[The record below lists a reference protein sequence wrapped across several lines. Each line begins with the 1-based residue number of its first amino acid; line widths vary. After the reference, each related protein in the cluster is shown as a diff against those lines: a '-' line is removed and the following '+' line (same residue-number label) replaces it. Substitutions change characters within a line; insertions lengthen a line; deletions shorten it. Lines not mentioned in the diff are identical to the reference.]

1 MWRSNFNAEA
11 ERGRGTIPIAQSC
24 TLPYRRFAIGQPSEL
39 SNAPRSSAWRVAN
52 PRYSRLKIRATSQ
65 RQTHNRLLAVV
76 ALALISIHPLDGA
89 QKPVSTKQTPAKT
102 RPAAPAETPSIEA
115 LTAAA
120 MKSVVVIK
128 HFGRDGKED
137 GVGAGF
143 VISEDGLIAT
153 SLHVVG
159 EARPISVQFADGKR
173 QEVTE
178 VFASDRNFDL
188 AILRVT
194 AGKLPALPLGDS
206 DALKQGAS
214 VIALGNPLGLEHSV
228 VRGVVSARREM
239 DGVEMIQVAIP
250 IEPGNSGGP
259 LLDLKG
265 RVHGILTLKSAMTR
279 NLGFAMPGNLLK
291 ALLDKPNPVPMSRW
305 LTIGALPPR
314 DWQPLFGARWSQKAG
329 RIQVEGEG
337 KGFGGRS
344 LCLSQKPAPAR
355 PYEVAVSVRLN
366 DEAGAAGLV
375 FASDGGDRHY
385 GFYPSGGQL
394 RLTRFE
400 GPNVY
405 SWSILKQVPTEHYRQ
420 GDWNHLRVRVE
431 PEKILCYVNGE
442 LVAESDD
449 TALAPGQVGLAKF
462 RDTRAEFRGFETG
475 TNLLRDSS
483 IGARTARPRESAER
497 ADEPSALQ
505 RRAREL
511 EHEAARLRRQ
521 AVALH
526 RQSVLAELSKTLEGP
541 EETIDL
547 LGAALLVA
555 RLDNAELE
563 IEPYRQQVA
572 DMAREI
578 SSRLPAKAGDAA
590 KLTALREYLFAEN
603 GFHGSRSD
611 YYHRAN
617 SYLDRVLDDREGLP
631 ITLSILFMELARR
644 IGLDGVGGL
653 PLPGHF
659 MVGFK
664 PKEGPEQI
672 IDVFNGGKVLSR
684 SEAQDRIVEATG
696 EGFRDADYRRAT
708 KREII
713 VRMLRN
719 LLGIA
724 QRGEPGSEALRYL
737 DAIVALSPDSVPDRL
752 LRAQLRLQTGDTAG
766 AKADF
771 KWLLD
776 QKPPGVDLERI
787 AEFYRTL

>member
-1 MWRSNFNAEA
+1 MWRINLKKNE
-11 ERGRGTIPIAQSC
+11 Q
-24 TLPYRRFAIGQPSEL
+24 AIDSDDSFHPCPSV
-39 SNAPRSSAWRVAN
+39 SIHG
-52 PRYSRLKIRATSQ
+52 YK
-65 RQTHNRLLAVV
+65 LLALVV
-76 ALALISIHPLDGA
+76 LAVLTAHTLDAA
-89 QKPVSTKQTPAKT
+89 QKPASAKQTPAKGK
-102 RPAAPAETPSIEA
+102 PAAPTEAAPSIEA
-115 LTAAA
+115 LTAKAI
-120 MKSVVVIK
+120 KSVVVIK
-128 HFGRDGKED
+128 HFGRDGRED

-143 VISEDGLIAT
+143 IISSDGLVAT
-153 SLHVVG
+153 SLHVIG
-159 EARPISVQFADGKR
+159 EARPITVQLADGKR
-173 QEVTE
+173 HEVTE

-188 AILRVT
+188 AIIRI
-194 AGKLPALPLGDS
+194 AASKLPALPLGDS
-206 DALKQGAS
+206 DSLKQGAS

-228 VRGVVSARREM
+228 VRGMVSARRELE
-239 DGVEMIQVAIP
+239 GVEMIQVAIP

-291 ALLDKPNPVPMSRW
+291 ALLEKPNPVPMSRW
-305 LTIGALPPR
+305 LTLGALPAR

-337 KGFGGRS
+337 QSFGGRS
-344 LCLSQKPAPAR
+344 LCLSQKMVPAR

-400 GPNVY
+400 GPNVF
-405 SWSILKQVPTEHYRQ
+405 SWSILKQVPSEHYRP

-431 PEKILCYVNGE
+431 AEKLLCYVNGE

-449 TALAPGQVGLAKF
+449 EALKSGQVGLAKF
-462 RDTRAEFRGFETG
+462 RDTRAEFKGFQMG
-475 TNLLRDSS
+475 TNVSS
-483 IGARTARPRESAER
+483 IASAPGPEHLVQPETQD
-497 ADEPSALQ
+497 ATSPAALRQ
-505 RRAREL
+505 RAREL
-511 EHEAARLRRQ
+511 EQEAARLRRQ
-521 AVALH
+521 ATSLH
-526 RQSVLAELSKTLEGP
+526 QQSVLAELSRTLEGP
-541 EETIDL
+541 EEKIDL
-547 LGAALLVA
+547 FKAALLVS

-578 SSRLPAKAGDAA
+578 SARLPANADDAA
-590 KLTALREYLFAEN
+590 KLVALRDYLFAEN

-611 YYHRAN
+611 YYNRAN

-631 ITLSILFMELARR
+631 ITLSILFMELAQR
-644 IGLDGVGGL
+644 IGLSGVSGL

-659 MVGFK
+659 MVAFK
-664 PKEGPEQI
+664 PKERPEQI
-672 IDVFNGGKVLSR
+672 IDVFNGGNVLSR
-684 SEAQDRIVEATG
+684 SEAQDRVAEATG

-708 KREII
+708 KHEII

-719 LLGIA
+719 LLGIT
-724 QRGEPGSEALRYL
+724 QRGDPASEALRYL
-737 DAIVALSPDSVPDRL
+737 DAIVALSPESVPDRL
-752 LRAQLRLQTGDTAG
+752 GRAQLRLQTGDTAG

-776 QKPPGVDLERI
+776 RKPSGVDLERI
-787 AEFYRTL
+787 AEFYQTL

>member
-1 MWRSNFNAEA
+1 MIYCF
-11 ERGRGTIPIAQSC
+11 
-24 TLPYRRFAIGQPSEL
+24 F
-39 SNAPRSSAWRVAN
+39 V
-52 PRYSRLKIRATSQ
+52 
-65 RQTHNRLLAVV
+65 VV
-76 ALALISIHPLDGA
+76 ALLLPLPQILNAA
-89 QKPVSTKQTPAKT
+89 QKPASAKNRT
-102 RPAAPAETPSIEA
+102 SAPAETVSIEA

-120 MKSVVVIK
+120 LRSVVVIK
-128 HFGRDGKED
+128 QFGRDGKED

-143 VISEDGLIAT
+143 VISEGGLIAT
-153 SLHVVG
+153 SLHVIG
-159 EARPISVQFADGKR
+159 EARLITVQFADGQR
-173 QEVTE
+173 HEVTE

-188 AILRVT
+188 AILRIA

-206 DALKQGAS
+206 DALKQGAA

-228 VRGVVSARREM
+228 VRGVVSARREVE
-239 DGVEMIQVAIP
+239 GVEMIQVAIP

-265 RVHGILTLKSAMTR
+265 RVHGILTLKSVMTR

-291 ALLDKPNPVPMSRW
+291 TLLEKPNPVPMSRW

-314 DWQPLFGARWSQKAG
+314 DWQPLFGARWSRKSG

-344 LCLSQKPAPAR
+344 LCLSQQTVPAR

-400 GPNVY
+400 GPNVF
-405 SWSILKQVPTEHYRQ
+405 SWSILKQVPSEHYRS

-431 PEKILCYVNGE
+431 AGKILCYVNGE
-442 LVAESDD
+442 LVAESDGE
-449 TALAPGQVGLAKF
+449 AIREGQAGLAKF
-462 RDTRAEFRGFETG
+462 RDTRAEFKGFQVG
-475 TNLLRDSS
+475 TNVSVLSAVL
-483 IGARTARPRESAER
+483 RES
-497 ADEPSALQ
+497 EPPAHLNTQDAGSPIALQ
-505 RRAREL
+505 QRARQL
-511 EHEAARLRRQ
+511 EQEAARLRRL
-521 AVALH
+521 AASLH
-526 RQSVLAELSKTLEGP
+526 RQTVLAELSKTLEGP
-541 EETIDL
+541 EEQIDL
-547 LGAALLVA
+547 FHAALIVA
-555 RLDNAELE
+555 RLDNTELE
-563 IEPYRQQVA
+563 IEPYRQQAA
-572 DMAREI
+572 DLAREI
-578 SSRLPAKAGDAA
+578 AARLPAKADDAA
-590 KLTALREYLFAEN
+590 KLTALRDYLFAEN

-611 YYHRAN
+611 YYNRAN

-631 ITLSILFMELARR
+631 ITLSILFMELAQR
-644 IGLDGVGGL
+644 IGLEGVGGL

-659 MVGFK
+659 MVAFK
-664 PKEGPEQI
+664 PKQGPEQI
-672 IDVFNGGKVLSR
+672 IDVFNGGKILTR
-684 SEAQDRIVEATG
+684 TEAQERILEATG
-696 EGFRDADYRRAT
+696 EGFRDSDYRRAT

-719 LLGIA
+719 LLGIV
-724 QRGEPGSEALRYL
+724 QRGDTAAETLRYL
-737 DAIVALSPDSVPDRL
+737 DAILVLAPDSVPDRL
-752 LRAQLRLQTGDTAG
+752 GRAQLRLQTGDTAG

-776 QKPPGVDLERI
+776 RQPPGVDLERI

>member
-1 MWRSNFNAEA
+1 M
-11 ERGRGTIPIAQSC
+11 SC
-24 TLPYRRFAIGQPSEL
+24 
-39 SNAPRSSAWRVAN
+39 
-52 PRYSRLKIRATSQ
+52 K
-65 RQTHNRLLAVV
+65 LLALA
-76 ALALISIHPLDGA
+76 ALAIVATHPLSAA
-89 QKPVSTKQTPAKT
+89 QKPASAKGKPT
-102 RPAAPAETPSIEA
+102 TATAESASIEA
-115 LTAAA
+115 LTASAL
-120 MKSVVVIK
+120 KSVVVIR

-153 SLHVVG
+153 SLHVIG
-159 EARPISVQFADGKR
+159 EARPITVQLADGR
-173 QEVTE
+173 RHEVTE

-188 AILRVT
+188 AIIRIT
-194 AGKLPALPLGDS
+194 AGKLPVLPLGDS
-206 DALKQGAS
+206 DSLKQGAA
-214 VIALGNPLGLEHSV
+214 VIALGNPLGLDHSV
-228 VRGVVSARREM
+228 VRGVVSARREL

-291 ALLDKPNPVPMSRW
+291 SLLEKPNPVPMSRW

-314 DWQPLFGARWSQKAG
+314 DWQTLFGARWSQKAG

-344 LCLSQKPAPAR
+344 LCLSQKTVPAR
-355 PYEVAVSVRLN
+355 PYEVAVSVRLD

-400 GPNVY
+400 GPTVY
-405 SWSILKQVPTEHYRQ
+405 SWSILKQVPTEHYRP
-420 GDWNHLRVRVE
+420 GDWNHLRVRIE

-449 TALAPGQVGLAKF
+449 DALVSGQVGLAKF
-462 RDTRAEFRGFETG
+462 RDTRAEFKGFQMG
-475 TNLLRDSS
+475 TNTSELSSLRETRAP
-483 IGARTARPRESAER
+483 ARLTDPRAP
-497 ADEPSALQ
+497 EPATLQ
-505 RRAREL
+505 QRAREL
-511 EHEAARLRRQ
+511 EQEAARLRRQ
-521 AVALH
+521 AAMMH
-526 RQSVLAELSKTLEGP
+526 RQSVLADLSKALEGP
-541 EETIDL
+541 EAKVDL
-547 LGAALLVA
+547 LHAALLVA

-563 IEPYRQQVA
+563 IEPYRQQVNE
-572 DMAREI
+572 MAREI
-578 SSRLPAKAGDAA
+578 SARLQASADEAV
-590 KLTALREYLFAEN
+590 KLAALREYLFSEN

-611 YYHRAN
+611 YYNRAN

-631 ITLSILFMELARR
+631 ITLSILFMELAQR

-659 MVGFK
+659 MVAFK
-664 PKEGPEQI
+664 PRQGAEQI
-672 IDVFNGGKVLSR
+672 IDVFNGGKVLNR
-684 SEAQDRIVEATG
+684 SEAQDRILEATG
-696 EGFRDADYRRAT
+696 EGFRDTDYRRAT

-713 VRMLRN
+713 IRMLRN

-724 QRGEPGSEALRYL
+724 QRGESAAEVLRYL
-737 DAIVALSPDSVPDRL
+737 DAVVALSPDSVPDRL
-752 LRAQLRLQTGDTAG
+752 GRAQLRLQTGDTAG

-776 QKPPGVDLERI
+776 QQPPGMDLERI

>member
-1 MWRSNFNAEA
+1 MA
-11 ERGRGTIPIAQSC
+11 
-24 TLPYRRFAIGQPSEL
+24 L
-39 SNAPRSSAWRVAN
+39 
-52 PRYSRLKIRATSQ
+52 
-65 RQTHNRLLAVV
+65 V
-76 ALALISIHPLDGA
+76 ALGIAATLTLNAA
-89 QKPVSTKQTPAKT
+89 QKPVSKTKPSQTKPAPST
-102 RPAAPAETPSIEA
+102 EAATIEA
-115 LTAAA
+115 LTASAL
-120 MKSVVVIK
+120 KSVVVIK
-128 HFGRDGKED
+128 HFGRDGRED

-143 VISEDGLIAT
+143 IISEDGLVAT
-153 SLHVVG
+153 SLHVIG
-159 EARPISVQFADGKR
+159 EARPITVQLADGKR
-173 QEVTE
+173 HDVTE

-188 AILRVT
+188 AIVRI
-194 AGKLPALPLGDS
+194 AASKLPALPLGDS
-206 DALKQGAS
+206 DSLKQGAS

-228 VRGVVSARREM
+228 VRGMVSARRELE
-239 DGVEMIQVAIP
+239 GVEMIQVAIP

-291 ALLDKPNPVPMSRW
+291 SLLEKPNPVPMSRW
-305 LTIGALPPR
+305 LSIGALAAR

-337 KGFGGRS
+337 QSFGGRS
-344 LCLSQKPAPAR
+344 LCLSQKTVPAR

-400 GPNVY
+400 GPNVF
-405 SWSILKQVPTEHYRQ
+405 SWSILKQVPSDHYRP
-420 GDWNHLRVRVE
+420 GGWNHLRVRVE
-431 PEKILCYVNGE
+431 LEKILCYVNGE

-449 TALAPGQVGLAKF
+449 DALKAGQVGLAKF
-462 RDTRAEFRGFETG
+462 RDTRAEFKSFQMG
-475 TNLLRDSS
+475 TNMSV
-483 IGARTARPRESAER
+483 G
-497 ADEPSALQ
+497 PSALPAEALTQ
-505 RRAREL
+505 EGAGPTALQQRAREL
-511 EHEAARLRRQ
+511 EQEAARLRRR
-521 AVALH
+521 AALLH
-526 RQSVLAELSKTLEGP
+526 RQSVMAELSKTLEGP
-541 EETIDL
+541 EEKIDL
-547 LGAALLVA
+547 FRATLLVS

-563 IEPYRQQVA
+563 IEPYRQQIA

-578 SSRLPAKAGDAA
+578 SARLPAKADAPA
-590 KLTALREYLFAEN
+590 KLLALRQYLFAEN

-611 YYHRAN
+611 YYNRAN

-631 ITLSILFMELARR
+631 ITLSILFMEIAQR
-644 IGLDGVGGL
+644 IGLDGVEGL

-672 IDVFNGGKVLSR
+672 IDVFNGGRTLSR
-684 SEAQDRIVEATG
+684 SEAQERILEATG

-719 LLGIA
+719 LLGIT
-724 QRGEPGSEALRYL
+724 QRSEPASEALRYL
-737 DAIVALSPDSVPDRL
+737 DAIVTLSPDSVSDRL
-752 LRAQLRLQTGDTAG
+752 GRAQLRLQTGDTAG

-776 QKPPGVDLERI
+776 HKPPGVDLERI
-787 AEFYRTL
+787 EEFYGTL

>member
-1 MWRSNFNAEA
+1 MWQADLNAEA
-11 ERGRGTIPIAQSC
+11 QRTHRNPEKFQFCDSLRSLRLCVENPQDDAALAEPLRSFNPCPSVSIRGC
-24 TLPYRRFAIGQPSEL
+24 
-39 SNAPRSSAWRVAN
+39 
-52 PRYSRLKIRATSQ
+52 K
-65 RQTHNRLLAVV
+65 LLALVTFAFV
-76 ALALISIHPLDGA
+76 AAHLLNAA
-89 QKPVSTKQTPAKT
+89 QKPASAKQPLAKNKPGATSTE
-102 RPAAPAETPSIEA
+102 AASIEA
-115 LTAAA
+115 LTASAL
-120 MKSVVVIK
+120 KSVVVIK

-137 GVGAGF
+137 GLGAGF
-143 VISEDGLIAT
+143 VISADGLIAT
-153 SLHVVG
+153 SLHVIG
-159 EARPISVQFADGKR
+159 EARPITVQLADGQR
-173 QEVTE
+173 HEVTE

-188 AILRVT
+188 AVIRI
-194 AGKLPALPLGDS
+194 AASKLPALPLGDS
-206 DALKQGAS
+206 DSLKQGAA

-228 VRGVVSARREM
+228 VRGVVSARREVE
-239 DGVEMIQVAIP
+239 GAEMIQVAIP

-259 LLDLKG
+259 LLDLRG
-265 RVHGILTLKSAMTR
+265 RVHGILTLKSVMTR
-279 NLGFAMPGNLLK
+279 NLGFAMPANLLK
-291 ALLDKPNPVPMSRW
+291 SLLEKPNPVPMSRW

-344 LCLSQKPAPAR
+344 LCLSQQTVPVR

-400 GPNVY
+400 GPNVF
-405 SWSILKQVPTEHYRQ
+405 SWSILKQVPSDHYRQ
-420 GDWNHLRVRVE
+420 GDWNDLRVRVE

-449 TALAPGQVGLAKF
+449 DALRAGQVGLAKF
-462 RDTRAEFRGFETG
+462 RDTRAEFKSFRMG
-475 TNLLRDSS
+475 TNV
-483 IGARTARPRESAER
+483 
-497 ADEPSALQ
+497 SALAPGAHQ
-505 RRAREL
+505 ADPVDQLKGHDAIGPIALQQRAREL
-511 EHEAARLRRQ
+511 EQEAARLRRQ
-521 AVALH
+521 AASLH
-526 RQSVLAELSKTLEGP
+526 RQTVLAELSRTLEGP
-541 EETIDL
+541 EESINL
-547 LGAALLVA
+547 FHAALLVA

-563 IEPYRQQVA
+563 IEPYRQQAA

-578 SSRLPAKAGDAA
+578 SARLPAKADDAA
-590 KLTALREYLFAEN
+590 RLAALREYLFAEN

-611 YYHRAN
+611 YYNRAN

-631 ITLSILFMELARR
+631 ITLSILFMELAQR

-653 PLPGHF
+653 PLPRHF
-659 MVGFK
+659 MVAFK

-672 IDVFNGGKVLSR
+672 IDVFNGGKILSR
-684 SEAQDRIVEATG
+684 TEAQERILEATG

-719 LLGIA
+719 LLGIV
-724 QRGEPGSEALRYL
+724 QPGDTAAETLRYL
-737 DAIVALSPDSVPDRL
+737 DAIVALTPDSVTDRL
-752 LRAQLRLQTGDTAG
+752 GRAQLRLQTGDTAG

-776 QKPPGVDLERI
+776 RQPPGVDLERI

>member
-1 MWRSNFNAEA
+1 
-11 ERGRGTIPIAQSC
+11 
-24 TLPYRRFAIGQPSEL
+24 
-39 SNAPRSSAWRVAN
+39 
-52 PRYSRLKIRATSQ
+52 
-65 RQTHNRLLAVV
+65 
-76 ALALISIHPLDGA
+76 
-89 QKPVSTKQTPAKT
+89 
-102 RPAAPAETPSIEA
+102 
-115 LTAAA
+115 
-120 MKSVVVIK
+120 VVIK
-128 HFGRDGKED
+128 QFGRDGRED

-143 VISEDGLIAT
+143 IISEDGLVAT
-153 SLHVVG
+153 SLHVIG
-159 EARPISVQFADGKR
+159 EARPITVQLADGKR
-173 QEVTE
+173 HEVTE

-188 AILRVT
+188 AIVRI
-194 AGKLPALPLGDS
+194 AARKLPALQLGDS
-206 DALKQGAS
+206 DSLKQGAS

-239 DGVEMIQVAIP
+239 DGVAMIQVAIP

-265 RVHGILTLKSAMTR
+265 HVHGILTLKSAMTR
-279 NLGFAMPGNLLK
+279 NLGFAMPANLLK
-291 ALLDKPNPVPMSRW
+291 ALLERPNPVPMSRW
-305 LTIGALPPR
+305 LTIGALPTR

-329 RIQVEGEG
+329 RIHVEGEG
-337 KGFGGRS
+337 SGFGGRS
-344 LCLSQKPAPAR
+344 LCLSQKTVPPR
-355 PYEVAVSVRLN
+355 PYEFAVSVRLN

-400 GPNVY
+400 GPNVF
-405 SWSILKQVPTEHYRQ
+405 SWSILKQVPTEHYRP

-431 PEKILCYVNGE
+431 AEKILCYVNGE

-449 TALAPGQVGLAKF
+449 EALGTGQVGLAKF
-462 RDTRAEFRGFETG
+462 RDTRAEFKGFEMG
-475 TNLLRDSS
+475 TNVSALALV
-483 IGARTARPRESAER
+483 RESELSDR
-497 ADEPSALQ
+497 SNNQDVRPGALQ
-505 RRAREL
+505 QRAREL
-511 EHEAARLRRQ
+511 EQEAARLRRQ
-521 AVALH
+521 AALLH
-526 RQSVLAELSKTLEGP
+526 RQSVLADLSKSLEAP
-541 EETIDL
+541 EEKIDL
-547 LGAALLVA
+547 FRAALLVA

-563 IEPYRQQVA
+563 IEPYRQQA
-572 DMAREI
+572 AEMAREI
-578 SSRLPAKAGDAA
+578 SARFPANAGDAVRLA
-590 KLTALREYLFAEN
+590 ALREYLFAEN

-611 YYHRAN
+611 YYNRAN

-631 ITLSILFMELARR
+631 ITLSILFMELAQR

-672 IDVFNGGKVLSR
+672 IDVFNGGRMLSR
-684 SEAQDRIVEATG
+684 SEAQERIIEATG

-724 QRGEPGSEALRYL
+724 QRGEPATEALRYL

-776 QKPPGVDLERI
+776 HKPPGVDLERI

>member
-1 MWRSNFNAEA
+1 MCLHVGLAF
-11 ERGRGTIPIAQSC
+11 
-24 TLPYRRFAIGQPSEL
+24 L
-39 SNAPRSSAWRVAN
+39 SV
-52 PRYSRLKIRATSQ
+52 
-65 RQTHNRLLAVV
+65 LA
-76 ALALISIHPLDGA
+76 PLDAA
-89 QKPVSTKQTPAKT
+89 QKPTSAKPPSTKSKPAT
-102 RPAAPAETPSIEA
+102 LSEAPSIEA
-115 LTAAA
+115 LTATA

-143 VISEDGLIAT
+143 VISADGLIAT
-153 SLHVVG
+153 SLHVIG
-159 EARPISVQFADGKR
+159 EARPITVQLADGKR
-173 QEVTE
+173 HEVTE

-188 AILRVT
+188 AIIRIAAT
-194 AGKLPALPLGDS
+194 KLPALPLGDS
-206 DALKQGAS
+206 DSLKQGAA

-279 NLGFAMPGNLLK
+279 NLGFAMPANLLK
-291 ALLDKPNPVPMSRW
+291 SLLDKPNPVPMSRW
-305 LTIGALPPR
+305 LTIGALPAR

-344 LCLSQKPAPAR
+344 LCLSQKSVPAR
-355 PYEVAVSVRLN
+355 PYEVAVSVRLD

-375 FASDGGDRHY
+375 FASDGGDQHY

-400 GPNVY
+400 GPTVY
-405 SWSILKQVPTEHYRQ
+405 SWSILKQVPSEHYRQ

-431 PEKILCYVNGE
+431 PERILCYVNGE
-442 LVAESDD
+442 LVAETEDD
-449 TALAPGQVGLAKF
+449 ALVAGQVGLAKF
-462 RDTRAEFRGFETG
+462 RDTRAEFKGFETG
-475 TNLLRDSS
+475 TNLLRNST
-483 IGARTARPRESAER
+483 GPRASRSREVVEP

-505 RRAREL
+505 QRAREL

-521 AVALH
+521 ALALH
-526 RQSVLAELSKTLEGP
+526 RQRVLAQLSKTLEGP
-541 EETIDL
+541 EEKIDL

-578 SSRLPAKAGDAA
+578 SGRLPAKASDAVRLA
-590 KLTALREYLFAEN
+590 ALREYLFAEN

-611 YYHRAN
+611 YYNRAN

-631 ITLSILFMELARR
+631 ITLSILFIELAQR
-644 IGLDGVGGL
+644 IGLDGVTGL

-659 MVGFK
+659 MVEFK

-672 IDVFNGGKVLSR
+672 VDVFNGGKVLSR
-684 SEAQDRIVEATG
+684 SEAQDRIIEATG
-696 EGFRDADYRRAT
+696 EGFRDSDYRRAT

-719 LLGIA
+719 LLGIT
-724 QRGEPGSEALRYL
+724 QRGEPASEALRYL

-752 LRAQLRLQTGDTAG
+752 ARAQVRLQTGDTAG

-776 QKPPGVDLERI
+776 NKPDGLDLERI
-787 AEFYRTL
+787 AEFYQTL

>member
-1 MWRSNFNAEA
+1 MLM
-11 ERGRGTIPIAQSC
+11 SC
-24 TLPYRRFAIGQPSEL
+24 KFL
-39 SNAPRSSAWRVAN
+39 S
-52 PRYSRLKIRATSQ
+52 L
-65 RQTHNRLLAVV
+65 V
-76 ALALISIHPLDGA
+76 ALAFVATHPLNAA
-89 QKPVSTKQTPAKT
+89 QKPASPKQPLAKNK
-102 RPAAPAETPSIEA
+102 PGAAPAEAASIEA
-115 LTAAA
+115 LTASAL
-120 MKSVVVIK
+120 KSVVVIK
-128 HFGRDGKED
+128 YFGRDGKED

-143 VISEDGLIAT
+143 VVSEDGLIAT
-153 SLHVVG
+153 SLHVIG
-159 EARPISVQFADGKR
+159 EARPITVQLADGR
-173 QEVTE
+173 RHEVTE

-188 AILRVT
+188 AIIRI
-194 AGKLPALPLGDS
+194 AASKLPALPLGDS
-206 DALKQGAS
+206 DSLKQGAA

-228 VRGVVSARREM
+228 VRGVVSARREVE
-239 DGVEMIQVAIP
+239 GVEMIQVAIP

-279 NLGFAMPGNLLK
+279 NLGFAMPANLLK
-291 ALLDKPNPVPMSRW
+291 SLLEKPNPVPMSRW

-344 LCLSQKPAPAR
+344 LCLSQKAVPAR

-400 GPNVY
+400 GPNVF
-405 SWSILKQVPTEHYRQ
+405 SWSILKQVPSDHYHP
-420 GDWNHLRVRVE
+420 GDWNHLRVRIE
-431 PEKILCYVNGE
+431 SEKILCYVNGE

-449 TALAPGQVGLAKF
+449 DALKAGQVGLAKF
-462 RDTRAEFRGFETG
+462 RDTHAEFKGFQVG
-475 TNLLRDSS
+475 TNVSLLP
-483 IGARTARPRESAER
+483 ATLRESEPLAQLNAQD
-497 ADEPSALQ
+497 ADSPIALQ
-505 RRAREL
+505 QRAREL
-511 EHEAARLRRQ
+511 EQEAARLRRQ
-521 AVALH
+521 ALSLH
-526 RQSVLAELSKTLEGP
+526 RQAVLAELSKTLEGP
-541 EETIDL
+541 EEKINL
-547 LGAALLVA
+547 FHAALLVA

-572 DMAREI
+572 DIAREI
-578 SSRLPAKAGDAA
+578 SARLPTGADDAA

-611 YYHRAN
+611 YYNRAN

-631 ITLSILFMELARR
+631 ITLSILFMELAQR

-659 MVGFK
+659 MVAFK
-664 PKEGPEQI
+664 PKQGPEQI
-672 IDVFNGGKVLSR
+672 VDVFNGGKILSR
-684 SEAQDRIVEATG
+684 TEAQERILEATG

-708 KREII
+708 KREVV

-724 QRGEPGSEALRYL
+724 QRGDSAVEVLRYL
-737 DAIVALSPDSVPDRL
+737 DAILALSSDSVSDRL
-752 LRAQLRLQTGDTAG
+752 GRAQLRLQTGDTAG

-776 QKPPGVDLERI
+776 RQPPGVDLERI